1 MGKWTIIFQ
10 NERKFFFERLKKKLT
25 KCVVH
30 ERWTIEMKKVE
41 HAHLRLT
48 LASSLVSTL
57 TFTVIDPTWRV
68 LSNWFP
74 GLVSWFGF
82 LVFKSTLRQ
91 SKAWIKGLKGT
102 VVNRWCLSENT
113 GSHKSLTIASWNRM
127 TPSAVCLADSSVGGS
142 GERHSFLTSEQ
153 RFNYSLTQSL
163 EDNERIYKMSSWLF
177 SINLSNCKINQ

>member
-1 MGKWTIIFQ
+1 MRKRKKYME
-10 NERKFFFERLKKKLT
+10 NERYFFERLKKMCRSRAMNDWNEKSRTCPSSFNTSLEPSLNSN
-25 KCVVH
+25 VH
-30 ERWTIEMKKVE
+30 SYRPDLESFVQ
-41 HAHLRLT
+41 
-48 LASSLVSTL
+48 
-57 TFTVIDPTWRV
+57 
-68 LSNWFP
+68 
-74 GLVSWFGF
+74 LVSWFGF

-177 SINLSNCKINQ
+177 SINLSICKINLKNGLSK